1 MRNRIAVAV
10 AAIVVLLGACAAPP
24 PSPEETAL
32 ANEPLYC
39 AGPEQCSLYW
49 RRAQVWLANNS
60 PYRIQSATDTVITTH
75 GPMSGSVSRA
85 YQVVRM
91 PLDGGREEI
100 TITSGC
106 GNIYGCDTHADAS
119 AASFKRFVKTGGR

>member
-1 MRNRIAVAV
+1 MPKVIPVAV
-10 AAIVVLLGACAAPP
+10 LAALVTACAAPAP
-24 PSPEETAL
+24 DAATTAL

-39 AGPEQCSLYW
+39 NGAEQCGLYW

-60 PYRIQSATDTVITTH
+60 SYRIQSATDTVITTH
-75 GPMSGSVSRA
+75 GPSSGSIERA

-91 PLDGGREEI
+91 PMEGGREQI
-100 TITSGC
+100 TISSGC
-106 GNIYGCDTHADAS
+106 ANIYGCNTHTDAM